1 MGLGYAIGRSNAG
14 HRVFNTIGFGSIL
27 HHQFA
32 RQQTNLND
40 FRSRIGMIIHARSLS
55 FVPGRSTLLF
65 SFIVAQKAA
74 FSEAVMLGEIQEIRH
89 DSIISGITV

>member
-1 MGLGYAIGRSNAG
+1 
-14 HRVFNTIGFGSIL
+14 
-27 HHQFA
+27 
-32 RQQTNLND
+32 
-40 FRSRIGMIIHARSLS
+40 MIIHARSLS

-74 FSEAVMLGEIQEIRH
+74 FSEAVRLGEIQGIRH